1 MDKQEIINTLNELKN
16 GGAEIAE
23 VKVHISNAGKV
34 IHENES
40 LLVRLVDKPS
50 NENFIN
56 NTEHWDLFDSIEDF
70 KVNAYYKEGANETYC
85 IKRSG
90 LAAFLMMPYRWWG
103 LLVMSSPHFLCCH
116 SWLKPLKVM

>member
-1 MDKQEIINTLNELKN
+1 MDKQEIINTLDELKN
-16 GGAEIAE
+16 EGAEIAE

-50 NENFIN
+50 NEDFIN

-70 KVNAYYKEGANETYC
+70 KDSAYYEGCASETDC
-85 IKRSG
+85 IDYIADFSAVNKFVTDFQQVRE
-90 LAAFLMMPYRWWG
+90 A
-103 LLVMSSPHFLCCH
+103 V
-116 SWLKPLKVM
+116 

>member
-1 MDKQEIINTLNELKN
+1 MDKQEIINTLDELKN
-16 GGAEIAE
+16 EGAEIAE

-50 NENFIN
+50 NEDFIN

-70 KVNAYYKEGANETYC
+70 KDNAYYKEGANETYC
-85 IKRSG
+85 IDYISDFISVNMFVTDFQQVRE
-90 LAAFLMMPYRWWG
+90 A
-103 LLVMSSPHFLCCH
+103 V
-116 SWLKPLKVM
+116 